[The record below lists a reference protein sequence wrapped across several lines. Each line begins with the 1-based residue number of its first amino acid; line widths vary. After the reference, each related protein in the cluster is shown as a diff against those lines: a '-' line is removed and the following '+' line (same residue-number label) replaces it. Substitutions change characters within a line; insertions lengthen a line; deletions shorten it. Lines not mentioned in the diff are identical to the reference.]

1 MTIEEV
7 LAVEEMQVFDRKSV
21 NIAPKVLAI
30 PIIAFA
36 NADGGTVAIGISDK
50 TRRIEGVD
58 YDIQKLNELLR
69 VPFDFCVPTVKVEIE
84 KVQCIDFKGRENHVL
99 LMHIEPSMEVH
110 ANQADEVFM
119 RVGDKSKKLAFEER
133 MQLMYD
139 KGERFFE
146 DKPVPETDIEDI
158 DLAFVEKYIAQIGYS
173 KTAMEYLRENKG
185 FIKEKNGKVQ
195 ISSAAILLFGKN
207 PQLYFPRARVRF
219 IRYEGTEERVGTQM
233 NVIKDVIFEGNILKM
248 ITDAVAYLDT
258 QIKEKTYLGEDGLFV
273 TEEEYPKF
281 VRQEI
286 IVNAVTHRDYSI
298 RGTDIQIKMFD
309 DRIVVESPGKLPG
322 LVKTDNIRHT
332 HFSRNPKIAEFLKVY
347 SFVKE
352 YGEGVDRMC
361 KELEAVGL
369 QDPEYRLNAF
379 MLQTTIRNSKIRN
392 ILLLFNVISMQ
403 NNTDSDPRFPFDS
416 YQKQKWDIEHI
427 HSVTTERAQNKKE
440 REEWLDSAWPYIE
453 SVASDPKVFE
463 MYTKAKD
470 VRDNKFYDDEHATEY
485 DEMYNS
491 VIAFFSGETGIDNK
505 PINEISNLTLLDQ
518 RTNRGYRNHI
528 FPVKRNKILEKSGV
542 ESFIPLCTKNVFL
555 KFYSKTVS
563 QMYLWDKND
572 RKDYFDKMADEI
584 FYYLSGTRKEQ

>member
-379 MLQTTIRNSKIRN
+379 MLQTTIRNST
-392 ILLLFNVISMQ
+392 L
-403 NNTDSDPRFPFDS
+403 TDKKPRFGEENHGLVD
-416 YQKQKWDIEHI
+416 
-427 HSVTTERAQNKKE
+427 KKP
-440 REEWLDSAWPYIE
+440 LFQVI
-453 SVASDPKVFE
+453 
-463 MYTKAKD
+463 
-470 VRDNKFYDDEHATEY
+470 DDA
-485 DEMYNS
+485 
-491 VIAFFSGETGIDNK
+491 VC
-505 PINEISNLTLLDQ
+505 
-518 RTNRGYRNHI
+518 
-528 FPVKRNKILEKSGV
+528 NKILTPTISENVKEIV
-542 ESFIPLCTKNVFL
+542 EA
-555 KFYSKTVS
+555 
-563 QMYLWDKND
+563 
-572 RKDYFDKMADEI
+572 FDMNQI
-584 FYYLSGTRKEQ
+584 FGRKEVKKELGYGDYKAGKAIEAMQVLNIAIPVEGKGTGKYILKEM

>member
-286 IVNAVTHRDYSI
+286 IVNAVTHRVDSI
-298 RGTDIQIKMFD
+298 RGTSIQIKMFD

-379 MLQTTIRNSKIRN
+379 MLQTTIRNST
-392 ILLLFNVISMQ
+392 L
-403 NNTDSDPRFPFDS
+403 TDKKPRFGEENHGLVD
-416 YQKQKWDIEHI
+416 
-427 HSVTTERAQNKKE
+427 KKP
-440 REEWLDSAWPYIE
+440 RFGEENHGLVDKKPLFQVI
-453 SVASDPKVFE
+453 
-463 MYTKAKD
+463 
-470 VRDNKFYDDEHATEY
+470 DDA
-485 DEMYNS
+485 
-491 VIAFFSGETGIDNK
+491 VC
-505 PINEISNLTLLDQ
+505 
-518 RTNRGYRNHI
+518 
-528 FPVKRNKILEKSGV
+528 NKILTPTISENVKEIV
-542 ESFIPLCTKNVFL
+542 EA
-555 KFYSKTVS
+555 
-563 QMYLWDKND
+563 
-572 RKDYFDKMADEI
+572 FDMNQI
-584 FYYLSGTRKEQ
+584 FGRKEVKKELGYGDYKAGKAIEAMQVLNIAIPVEGKGKGKYILKEM

>member
-369 QDPEYRLNAF
+369 QDPEYRLNANK
-379 MLQTTIRNSKIRN
+379 LQTTNRNSTLNDKK
-392 ILLLFNVISMQ
+392 
-403 NNTDSDPRFPFDS
+403 PRFGEENHGLVD
-416 YQKQKWDIEHI
+416 
-427 HSVTTERAQNKKE
+427 KKP
-440 REEWLDSAWPYIE
+440 RFGEE
-453 SVASDPKVFE
+453 
-463 MYTKAKD
+463 
-470 VRDNKFYDDEHATEY
+470 
-485 DEMYNS
+485 
-491 VIAFFSGETGIDNK
+491 
-505 PINEISNLTLLDQ
+505 
-518 RTNRGYRNHI
+518 NHGL
-528 FPVKRNKILEKSGV
+528 V
-542 ESFIPLCTKNVFL
+542 
-555 KFYSKTVS
+555 
-563 QMYLWDKND
+563 DKNHCFKLLTMQSAI
-572 RKDYFDKMADEI
+572 RF
-584 FYYLSGTRKEQ
+584 

>member
-7 LAVEEMQVFDRKSV
+7 MAVEEMQVFDRKSV

-379 MLQTTIRNSKIRN
+379 MLQTTIRNST
-392 ILLLFNVISMQ
+392 L
-403 NNTDSDPRFPFDS
+403 TDKKPRF
-416 YQKQKWDIEHI
+416 
-427 HSVTTERAQNKKE
+427 
-440 REEWLDSAWPYIE
+440 
-453 SVASDPKVFE
+453 
-463 MYTKAKD
+463 
-470 VRDNKFYDDEHATEY
+470 
-485 DEMYNS
+485 
-491 VIAFFSGETGIDNK
+491 G
-505 PINEISNLTLLDQ
+505 
-518 RTNRGYRNHI
+518 
-528 FPVKRNKILEKSGV
+528 
-542 ESFIPLCTKNVFL
+542 
-555 KFYSKTVS
+555 
-563 QMYLWDKND
+563 
-572 RKDYFDKMADEI
+572 
-584 FYYLSGTRKEQ
+584 

>member
-1 MTIEEV
+1 MKCLCV
-7 LAVEEMQVFDRKSV
+7 L
-21 NIAPKVLAI
+21 
-30 PIIAFA
+30 
-36 NADGGTVAIGISDK
+36 
-50 TRRIEGVD
+50 
-58 YDIQKLNELLR
+58 
-69 VPFDFCVPTVKVEIE
+69 EI
-84 KVQCIDFKGRENHVL
+84 
-99 LMHIEPSMEVH
+99 
-110 ANQADEVFM
+110 NQ
-119 RVGDKSKKLAFEER
+119 KKLTFEER

-146 DKPVPETDIEDI
+146 DKPVPEADIEDI

-332 HFSRNPKIAEFLKVY
+332 HFSRNPKIAEFLKAY

-379 MLQTTIRNSKIRN
+379 MLQTTIRNST
-392 ILLLFNVISMQ
+392 L
-403 NNTDSDPRFPFDS
+403 TDKKPRFG
-416 YQKQKWDIEHI
+416 
-427 HSVTTERAQNKKE
+427 
-440 REEWLDSAWPYIE
+440 EE
-453 SVASDPKVFE
+453 
-463 MYTKAKD
+463 
-470 VRDNKFYDDEHATEY
+470 
-485 DEMYNS
+485 
-491 VIAFFSGETGIDNK
+491 
-505 PINEISNLTLLDQ
+505 
-518 RTNRGYRNHI
+518 NHG
-528 FPVKRNKILEKSGV
+528 LEKKTTV
-542 ESFIPLCTKNVFL
+542 WLIKNHCFKL
-555 KFYSKTVS
+555 LTMQSAIRF
-563 QMYLWDKND
+563 
-572 RKDYFDKMADEI
+572 
-584 FYYLSGTRKEQ
+584 

>member
-1 MTIEEV
+1 MERSGKMTIEEV

-119 RVGDKSKKLAFEER
+119 RVGNKSKKLAFEER

-248 ITDAVAYLDT
+248 ITDAVAYPDT

-322 LVKTDNIRHT
+322 LVKTDNI
-332 HFSRNPKIAEFLKVY
+332 
-347 SFVKE
+347 
-352 YGEGVDRMC
+352 
-361 KELEAVGL
+361 
-369 QDPEYRLNAF
+369 
-379 MLQTTIRNSKIRN
+379 
-392 ILLLFNVISMQ
+392 
-403 NNTDSDPRFPFDS
+403 
-416 YQKQKWDIEHI
+416 
-427 HSVTTERAQNKKE
+427 
-440 REEWLDSAWPYIE
+440 
-453 SVASDPKVFE
+453 
-463 MYTKAKD
+463 
-470 VRDNKFYDDEHATEY
+470 
-485 DEMYNS
+485 
-491 VIAFFSGETGIDNK
+491 
-505 PINEISNLTLLDQ
+505 
-518 RTNRGYRNHI
+518 
-528 FPVKRNKILEKSGV
+528 
-542 ESFIPLCTKNVFL
+542 
-555 KFYSKTVS
+555 
-563 QMYLWDKND
+563 
-572 RKDYFDKMADEI
+572 
-584 FYYLSGTRKEQ
+584 

>member
-369 QDPEYRLNAF
+369 QDPEELVDAYVL
-379 MLQTTIRNSKIRN
+379 
-392 ILLLFNVISMQ
+392 V
-403 NNTDSDPRFPFDS
+403 
-416 YQKQKWDIEHI
+416 H
-427 HSVTTERAQNKKE
+427 NKF
-440 REEWLDSAWPYIE
+440 WYIE
-453 SVASDPKVFE
+453 DDLYDYE
-463 MYTKAKD
+463 EGTEDYIR
-470 VRDNKFYDDEHATEY
+470 VRDNVEAWG
-485 DEMYNS
+485 EMM
-491 VIAFFSGETGIDNK
+491 D
-505 PINEISNLTLLDQ
+505 LLDDRVMSTAKEEGLLAERQ
-518 RTNRGYRNHI
+518 PDSGTIKQFEEFMKKYGYRDGRGWW
-528 FPVKRNKILEKSGV
+528 VKIER
-542 ESFIPLCTKNVFL
+542 
-555 KFYSKTVS
+555 
-563 QMYLWDKND
+563 
-572 RKDYFDKMADEI
+572 
-584 FYYLSGTRKEQ
+584 